1 MRRRCQLF
9 KPLLLLALLAWA
21 TMARAQR
28 SLLFKVDDYTLGAFD
43 VLEDSEG
50 GYLVLTGVD
59 FRRYDPSGR
68 LLWIRHVFYPTGA
81 AIRYDPIHRWYVVAG
96 QVGALGG
103 YSLKAFDLEGKELWG
118 RTQDIVEVQDHRHD
132 VIHDFLIDTLRRQ
145 IVITGETRYYNTVK
159 RALWIAFAD
168 LQGRIFREER
178 SFILGPGN
186 GLGSSNFSR
195 LQYTPSNNG
204 YIASA
209 WIGSRGH
216 YTVGRNVFFVRFD
229 TLGRIVKARSPGKQ
243 DTLSCPRP
251 ENIYTNSDEV
261 YDFRHLNDSEYY
273 ALVDYDGSW
282 TYLHIYD
289 EYLNLKRCG
298 YADQD
303 EKLKRYYGLQDCDS
317 FFFSLGYPFTYNLDR
332 LTKYTKNLDIIWQRE
347 LKIPGHPKV
356 PGQPWEDAILDAVV
370 KPSARGGYYGYARYS
385 EWNKFVY
392 IFRLDSLGNFNV
404 LNVEDPEAVRLA
416 PNPAHNRL
424 RFEVPYYMY
433 HVDAVFYDLTGRE
446 CLRLNGHKDVNHDI
460 STLRPGLYLVHTTI
474 QETGRKQVHK
484 LWVE

>member
-1 MRRRCQLF
+1 MWLKFRYN
-9 KPLLLLALLAWA
+9 KPLLLLALLAWD

-28 SLLFKVDDYTLGAFD
+28 SLLFKVEYTLGAAD
-43 VLEDSEG
+43 ILEDSEG
-50 GYLVLTGVD
+50 GFLVQTGID
-59 FRRYDPSGR
+59 FRRYDPAGN
-68 LLWIRHVFYPTGA
+68 LLWIYGGWSQFNGRGK
-81 AIRYDPIHRWYVVAG
+81 IRFDPKNKWYVTSSQYTAI
-96 QVGALGG
+96 GG
-103 YSLKAFDLEGKELWG
+103 YHLLAFNLEGKLLWEEKRDWEDKPG
-118 RTQDIVEVQDHRHD
+118 HMLDVVE
-132 VIHDFLIDTLRRQ
+132 DFLIDTTHNR
-145 IVITGETRYYNTVK
+145 IVITGSTRYYGTNEQ
-159 RALWIAFAD
+159 ALWIAFAD
-168 LQGRIFREER
+168 LQGRIYREER
-178 SFILGPGN
+178 SFMFGTNI
-186 GLGSSNFSR
+186 GSPLMMSH
-195 LQYTPSNNG
+195 LQFTPSGNEYLAAARVGFYGKYN
-204 YIASA
+204 
-209 WIGSRGH
+209 
-216 YTVGRNVFFVRFD
+216 VGRNAHFVRFD

-261 YDFRHLNDSEYY
+261 YDFRRLNDSEYY

-460 STLRPGLYLVHTTI
+460 SALRPGLYLVHTTI